1 MSIQPKGVNGS
12 DGRKSERDGR
22 ERTMACLH
30 TSFQDSE
37 DRVGPAGRNGPW
49 KKLPHAKGQTSRI
62 SLLEADGRG
71 RETRYGCAPGVCRL
85 CEGACD
91 KVSSS
96 NESNNPGAHR
106 APVIDI

>member
-1 MSIQPKGVNGS
+1 MCTHLEKI
-12 DGRKSERDGR
+12 
-22 ERTMACLH
+22 

-37 DRVGPAGRNGPW
+37 DRLGPAGRNGPR
-49 KKLPHAKGQTSRI
+49 KKLPHTKGQASRI
-62 SLLEADGRG
+62 SLRKANARG
-71 RETRYGCAPGVCRL
+71 RETRCGRTPGMCRL

-96 NESNNPGAHR
+96 NESNNPGANR